1 MRWQII
7 VYSRSLFEFLA
18 IIFLYLIAIIG
29 CLIVGVYW
37 LLQIARMLGYFLDKH
52 KLQYSQVKTLIKITG
67 VPILV
72 FCYIFLAVYT
82 DIIRLRLSEPALMN
96 CVNNPDLCQEDTRI
110 GFFYIQRISQGGG
123 CTFFATDIPWVF
135 DESGIVYIPESL
147 ENCVYVWGELDN
159 KTKIYKYVIILLVQ
173 IGIMKARFKYRIYPT
188 PGQKYRLAKLFGCVR
203 VV

>member
-1 MRWQII
+1 MNFRLIKNYWEIILVFFCLIVPLAGRWQII
-7 VYSRSLFEFLA
+7 VDSRSLFEFLA

-37 LLQIARMLGYFLDKH
+37 ALQIVIMLGYFLDKH

-96 CVNNPDLCQEDTRI
+96 CVNSPNLCQNDTRI
-110 GFFYIQRISQGGG
+110 GWFYVQFIHQGED
-123 CTFFATDIPWVF
+123 CTFFTTDTWVF
-135 DESGIVYIPESL
+135 NEFGL
-147 ENCVYVWGELDN
+147 VYVTPGKEDCLNRGYSDI
-159 KTKIYKYVIILLVQ
+159 TEKIYGNWWEYE
-173 IGIMKARFKYRIYPT
+173 YYN
-188 PGQKYRLAKLFGCVR
+188 
-203 VV
+203 